1 MTGLAMKVA
10 ALPFLVAPAIVSGI
24 SLAQAANETKVQ
36 LRACPPMESA
46 ARSECLDAPSR
57 PTAPLP
63 RLALAG
69 DGWVISETTSP
80 VDYSPI
86 ATATTSSLDAA
97 GGSQMR
103 LSIRCRGGR
112 TEMTVAGP
120 AITRPGSEYFIFYRV
135 NGGRSGQF
143 EGAAPAFGDGV
154 ALKGDVVALLQSL
167 PTEGTLLMRV
177 VTVSGKPVDGIFS
190 LNGLETPRERISATC
205 RWPHAVAKP
214 NDGSSYGSSW

>member
-1 MTGLAMKVA
+1 MKGA

-24 SLAQAANETKVQ
+24 SLAQAASEPTAQ
-36 LRACPPMESA
+36 FRACSLMESA

-57 PTAPLP
+57 PTAPSP

-86 ATATTSSLDAA
+86 ATATTSSLDVA

-120 AITRPGSEYFIFYRV
+120 GITRPANEYFIFYRV
-135 NGGRSGQF
+135 NGGRSVELG
-143 EGAAPAFGDGV
+143 GVATAFGDGV
-154 ALKGDVVALLQSL
+154 AFKGDVVPLLQSL
-167 PTEGTLLMRV
+167 PGEGTLLMRV
-177 VTVSGKPVDGIFS
+177 VSVSGKPVDGTFS
-190 LNGLETPRERISATC
+190 LNGLDTLRARIGATC
-205 RWPHAVAKP
+205 KWPHAIAKP
-214 NDGSSYGSSW
+214 NDGSSW

>member
-1 MTGLAMKVA
+1 MKGA

-24 SLAQAANETKVQ
+24 SLAQAANEPTAQ
-36 LRACPPMESA
+36 LRACSLMESA

-57 PTAPLP
+57 PTVPSP

-86 ATATTSSLDAA
+86 ATATTSSLDVP
-97 GGSQMR
+97 GRSPMR

-112 TEMTVAGP
+112 TELTVAGP
-120 AITRPGSEYFIFYRV
+120 AITRPGNEYFIFYRV
-135 NGGRSGQF
+135 NGGRSGQL

-167 PTEGTLLMRV
+167 PGEGELILRV
-177 VTVSGKPVDGIFS
+177 VSVSGKPVDGIFS
-190 LNGLETPRERISATC
+190 LNGLDTLRARIGATC
-205 RWPHAVAKP
+205 KWPHAIAKP
-214 NDGSSYGSSW
+214 NDGSSW